1 MFAWKTFKNVEDR
14 HFNEILFDVNILMKQ
29 IVDPIKGHQ
38 QAIEYR
44 EINMNKK
51 PYLMSKDEKTIP
63 DKVKEEISEST

>member
-1 MFAWKTFKNVEDR
+1 M
-14 HFNEILFDVNILMKQ
+14 FDVNISIKL

>member
-1 MFAWKTFKNVEDR
+1 
-14 HFNEILFDVNILMKQ
+14 MKQ

-51 PYLMSKDEKTIP
+51 PYLMSKDGKTIP
-63 DKVKEEISEST
+63 DKVKEEISESTCYDVREPVESFSGRKKLDELHKLVE

>member
-1 MFAWKTFKNVEDR
+1 MSRCLHENLFKNTEDK
-14 HFNEILFDVNILMKQ
+14 HLNEILLDVNTSMKQ

-51 PYLMSKDEKTIP
+51 LYLIS
-63 DKVKEEISEST
+63 KEEKRTLYFV